1 MTSSLVPHFATC
13 LLLSLLLGT
22 IEVSAQ
28 KVFGLPASAMH
39 DHTACQAA
47 GCDGL
52 VGVAEDHCAFTPPP
66 ASYRSSVANIQVT
79 YTGFPAAAEAAF
91 QYAANIWAG
100 QISSPVTIEVDAT
113 WADLGDNILGSASPS
128 TIHRNFTG
136 AAALDIYYP
145 QALANQL
152 SSSDLASGSADI
164 TCNFGSQVNWY
175 FGLDGNVPP
184 GAYDFVTVVLH
195 ELCHGPA

>member
-52 VGVAEDHCAFTPPP
+52 VGVAEDHFAFTPPP
-66 ASYRSSVANIQVT
+66 ASYRSSCLL
-79 YTGFPAAAEAAF
+79 YTSDAADE
-91 QYAANIWAG
+91 
-100 QISSPVTIEVDAT
+100 
-113 WADLGDNILGSASPS
+113 
-128 TIHRNFTG
+128 
-136 AAALDIYYP
+136 
-145 QALANQL
+145 
-152 SSSDLASGSADI
+152 
-164 TCNFGSQVNWY
+164 
-175 FGLDGNVPP
+175 
-184 GAYDFVTVVLH
+184 
-195 ELCHGPA
+195 